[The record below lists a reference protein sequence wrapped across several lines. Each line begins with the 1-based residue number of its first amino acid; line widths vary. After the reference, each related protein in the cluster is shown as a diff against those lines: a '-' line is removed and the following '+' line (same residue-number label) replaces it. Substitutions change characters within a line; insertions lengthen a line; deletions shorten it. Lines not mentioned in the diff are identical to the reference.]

1 MIDPFSS
8 ELAIYHPKR
17 IFFKLYVIVMEW
29 FSKKIFHKICIAEKV
44 IDAIPKYEL
53 DSRSGLSVTDEQMN
67 YLLFALSETES
78 LIGTVVIE
86 VGAFR
91 GETTSVLAEHTKRT
105 VVAVDKYFSGWDL
118 SASALSSF
126 MDKTKIFDNVE
137 LERKTSGEAVS
148 SWSRPM
154 AGLIFID
161 AQHNFVNTHFD
172 IETWLPKLVDGGLMA
187 MHDVDQIEFAGTR
200 LAAWLAIRKL
210 TLWAHVD
217 GLVICK
223 KLEQP

>member
-8 ELAIYHPKR
+8 ELVIYHPKR
-17 IFFKLYVIVMEW
+17 IFFKLYVSVMEW
-29 FSKKIFHKICIAEKV
+29 FSKLIFHKICIDEKV
-44 IDAIPKYEL
+44 IEAIPKHEL
-53 DSRSGLSVTDEQMN
+53 DSRSGLSVTNEQMN

-78 LIGTVVIE
+78 LIGSVVVE
-86 VGAFR
+86 VGSFR

-105 VVAVDKYFSGWDL
+105 VVAVDKYYSGWDM
-118 SASALSSF
+118 SASALNSF
-126 MDKTKIFDNVE
+126 MEKTKKFNNVE
-137 LERKTSGEAVS
+137 FERKTSGEAVS
-148 SWSRPM
+148 SWSYSM

-172 IETWLPKLVDGGLMA
+172 IETWLPKLVDGGLIA
-187 MHDVDQIEFAGTR
+187 LHDVDQIEFAGTR
-200 LAAWLAIRKL
+200 LAAWLAVRKL

-223 KLEQP
+223 KSQQS